1 MDLQIRLE
9 PTDTNG
15 LLITTRL
22 INSPKKYVLSGGEIF
37 VKAVFSCN
45 NA

>member
-22 INSPKKYVLSGGEIF
+22 INSPKKYVLSGGEII
-37 VKAVFSCN
+37 VKAVF
-45 NA
+45 